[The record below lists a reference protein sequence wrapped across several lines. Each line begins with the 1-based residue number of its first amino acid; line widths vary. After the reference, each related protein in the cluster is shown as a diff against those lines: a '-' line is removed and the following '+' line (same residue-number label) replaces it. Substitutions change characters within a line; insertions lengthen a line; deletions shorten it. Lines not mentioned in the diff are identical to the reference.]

1 MASDRKIIQIAIAA
15 MPGTSATGGR
25 PAAEIVDLYALADD
39 GTVWARNFTTN
50 PKQPAWFQQPQLP
63 KE

>member
-1 MASDRKIIQIAIAA
+1 MASDRKIIHIAIAA
-15 MPGTSATGGR
+15 KEGTSAIADG

-39 GTVWARNFTTN
+39 GTVWTRNFTTN
-50 PKQPAWFQQPQLP
+50 PRQPAWFQQPPLP